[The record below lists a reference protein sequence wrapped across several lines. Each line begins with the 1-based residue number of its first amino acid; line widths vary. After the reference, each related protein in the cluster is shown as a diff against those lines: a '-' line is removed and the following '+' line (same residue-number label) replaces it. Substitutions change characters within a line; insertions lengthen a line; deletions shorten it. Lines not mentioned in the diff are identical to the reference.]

1 MDIEASK
8 VDIEASKVDIEAS
21 KVDIEASKVD
31 IEVPKVDI
39 EKRNINCKNAGTFL
53 PFGDSYSMKPAKR
66 RRCYFVS
73 YDKRGICAGSAGLYP
88 AYVPTGIFYSE

>member
-1 MDIEASK
+1 LKYTYKYSLKNGK
-8 VDIEASKVDIEAS
+8 VDIET
-21 KVDIEASKVD
+21 SKVD
-31 IEVPKVDI
+31 IEVLKVDIEAPKVDI

-53 PFGDSYSMKPAKR
+53 PSGDSYSMKPAKR
-66 RRCYFVS
+66 RRCYLVS